1 MKECDN
7 RKNTYKQQLHIVYM
21 TSNNV
26 GHRVTRII
34 TRRAS
39 TRIRRRATTITG
51 RASTRKIAHRLSFP
65 NARCEGH
72 GVWNE
77 VLFKCPR
84 IQVAPWSLGEHYD
97 VITAMRLFNF

>member
-7 RKNTYKQQLHIVYM
+7 SKSTYKQQLHIVYM

-34 TRRAS
+34 TRRAT
-39 TRIRRRATTITG
+39 TRIRRRATITR
-51 RASTRKIAHRLSFP
+51 RASTRKITHRLSFP
-65 NARCEGH
+65 NARCVGH

-77 VLFKCPR
+77 VLFKRPR
-84 IQVAPWSLGEHYD
+84 IQVAPWPPGEHYD
-97 VITAMRLFNF
+97 VITAMRLAI